1 MLINVSDD
9 INIII
14 NRYLDINSILL
25 LRKSYRCNYKIT
37 KEHNF
42 VRIINIENNFSINKN
57 DKYNI
62 ELKINDFIVGCD
74 IVKFLKLKNVIG
86 LNIIRTG
93 ISNYNKLD
101 ENIELKELIY
111 NLICKNDMECLGID
125 IGYFYTLSNYFRKS
139 KKDISK
145 IKIKTICL
153 KQMFEL
159 INPYWDLT
167 LYCFKQVVNTF
178 KDLQNI
184 IYLNIKFNTLLYNT
198 YNLSA
203 TVLDIKDLYNYKL
216 YTEVIKYYLNK
227 NNINIYL
234 NVEFEK
240 KIYNVFFEKEKSF
253 KLDFKIFK

>member
-1 MLINVSDD
+1 
-9 INIII
+9 
-14 NRYLDINSILL
+14 
-25 LRKSYRCNYKIT
+25 
-37 KEHNF
+37 
-42 VRIINIENNFSINKN
+42 
-57 DKYNI
+57 
-62 ELKINDFIVGCD
+62 
-74 IVKFLKLKNVIG
+74 
-86 LNIIRTG
+86 
-93 ISNYNKLD
+93 
-101 ENIELKELIY
+101 
-111 NLICKNDMECLGID
+111 
-125 IGYFYTLSNYFRKS
+125 
-139 KKDISK
+139 
-145 IKIKTICL
+145 
-153 KQMFEL
+153 MFEL

-216 YTEVIKYYLNK
+216 YNEVIKYYLNK